1 MPISA
6 LSLPP
11 PFFGQTPLIRQ
22 PNSSSVPTTELLLAQ
37 PYGIFQNLQQKFDK
51 LGNRPE
57 NTTSMLGPALNIVV
71 LALTIAASMLF
82 MAALNR
88 VWPREKRQ
96 AHNDLIGW
104 QLNIIGTTYAVILGF
119 MLYTVWTDFG
129 AANLNVDLEASAL
142 RNVYRLAEGLPE
154 PQRVKLQLQAHAYA
168 YAVINQ
174 DWPEMAR
181 GQTPEES
188 HEINQAMWKTLMSVK
203 LATPSEIVAEDHAL
217 SELSSLTEHRRT
229 RLLQS
234 RYQLPAIFWAVLL
247 IGAFLTITSAS
258 MFGSANPRL
267 HALQV
272 FSFTLLITLVLL
284 AIADVN
290 LPFRGWVHV
299 DNYAFIRA
307 QENMKD

>member
-1 MPISA
+1 MLTLTQNI
-6 LSLPP
+6 
-11 PFFGQTPLIRQ
+11 LI
-22 PNSSSVPTTELLLAQ
+22 L
-37 PYGIFQNLQQKFDK
+37 
-51 LGNRPE
+51 
-57 NTTSMLGPALNIVV
+57 IVMI
-71 LALTIAASMLF
+71 TGSMLF

-88 VWPREKRQ
+88 IWPREKRQ

-104 QLNIIGTTYAVILGF
+104 QLNILGTTYAVILGF

-129 AANLNVDLEASAL
+129 SAIFNVDLEASAL

-154 PQRVKLQLQAHAYA
+154 QQRVQLQLQARSYA
-168 YAVINQ
+168 NAVINR

-181 GQTPEES
+181 EQIPEES
-188 HEINQAMWKTLMSVK
+188 HDINQAMWKTLMSVK
-203 LATPSEIVAEDHAL
+203 LATPSEITAEDHAL
-217 SELSSLTEHRRT
+217 SELSTLTEHRRT

-234 RYQLPAIFWAVLL
+234 AYHLPTIFWGVLL
-247 IGAFLTITSAS
+247 IGGFLTIASAS
-258 MFGSANPRL
+258 MFGSANTTL

-299 DNYAFIRA
+299 SNYAFIRA
-307 QENMKD
+307 QENMQN

>member
-1 MPISA
+1 M
-6 LSLPP
+6 LTLT
-11 PFFGQTPLIRQ
+11 QNVLI
-22 PNSSSVPTTELLLAQ
+22 L
-37 PYGIFQNLQQKFDK
+37 IFTMT
-51 LGNRPE
+51 G
-57 NTTSMLGPALNIVV
+57 
-71 LALTIAASMLF
+71 SMLF

-88 VWPREKRQ
+88 IWPREKRQ
-96 AHNDLIGW
+96 VHNDLIGW

-119 MLYTVWTDFG
+119 MLYTVWTDFV

-154 PQRVKLQLQAHAYA
+154 QQRVQLQLQARSYA
-168 YAVINQ
+168 DAVINR

-181 GQTPEES
+181 DQTPEES
-188 HEINQAMWKTLMSVK
+188 HDINQAMWKTLMSVK
-203 LATPSEIVAEDHAL
+203 VATPSEITAEDHAI

-234 RYQLPAIFWAVLL
+234 AFRLPAIFWGVLL
-247 IGAFLTITSAS
+247 VGGLLTIVSAS

>member
-1 MPISA
+1 MLTLTQNI
-6 LSLPP
+6 
-11 PFFGQTPLIRQ
+11 LI
-22 PNSSSVPTTELLLAQ
+22 L
-37 PYGIFQNLQQKFDK
+37 IFTMT
-51 LGNRPE
+51 G
-57 NTTSMLGPALNIVV
+57 
-71 LALTIAASMLF
+71 SMLF

-88 VWPREKRQ
+88 IWPREKRQ
-96 AHNDLIGW
+96 VHNDLIGW

-119 MLYTVWTDFG
+119 MLYTVWTDFV
-129 AANLNVDLEASAL
+129 AANLNTDLEANAL

-154 PQRVKLQLQAHAYA
+154 PQRTQLMAQTRSYA
-168 YAVINQ
+168 DAVVDQ

-181 GQTPEES
+181 GRIPEKS

-203 LATPSEIVAEDHAL
+203 VATPAEVVAEDHAL
-217 SELSSLTEHRRT
+217 SELSALTEHRRT

-234 RYQLPAIFWAVLL
+234 KYRLPAIFWGVLL
-247 IGAFLTITSAS
+247 VGGFLTIASAT
-258 MFGSANPRL
+258 MFGSANALL

-299 DNYAFIRA
+299 SKYAFIRA

>member
-1 MPISA
+1 M
-6 LSLPP
+6 LSLV
-11 PFFGQTPLIRQ
+11 QDTLI
-22 PNSSSVPTTELLLAQ
+22 L
-37 PYGIFQNLQQKFDK
+37 I
-51 LGNRPE
+51 
-57 NTTSMLGPALNIVV
+57 
-71 LALTIAASMLF
+71 LTMAGSMLF
-82 MAALNR
+82 MAVLNR
-88 VWPREKRQ
+88 IWPREKRQ
-96 AHNDLIGW
+96 IHNDLIGW

-129 AANLNVDLEASAL
+129 SANLNVDLEASAL

-154 PQRVKLQLQAHAYA
+154 QQGVQLQAQTRAYA
-168 YAVINQ
+168 ETVVNK
-174 DWPEMAR
+174 DWPEMAND
-181 GQTPEES
+181 QLPEES
-188 HEINQAMWKTLMSVK
+188 HDVNQAMWKTLMSVK
-203 LATPSEIVAEDHAL
+203 VATPSEIVAEDHAI

-234 RYQLPAIFWAVLL
+234 RYRLPIIFWGVLL
-247 IGAFLTITSAS
+247 IGGFLTITSAS

-290 LPFRGWVHV
+290 QPFRGWVHV
-299 DNYAFIRA
+299 DNYPFLRA

>member
-1 MPISA
+1 M
-6 LSLPP
+6 LTL
-11 PFFGQTPLIRQ
+11 
-22 PNSSSVPTTELLLAQ
+22 TENIVILVCMMA
-37 PYGIFQNLQQKFDK
+37 GA
-51 LGNRPE
+51 
-57 NTTSMLGPALNIVV
+57 MLFVTALNHI
-71 LALTIAASMLF
+71 
-82 MAALNR
+82 
-88 VWPREKRQ
+88 WPREKRQ

-154 PQRVKLQLQAHAYA
+154 EQRARLQQQARA
-168 YAVINQ
+168 YAVAVIDQ
-174 DWPEMAR
+174 DWPEMANNR
-181 GQTPEES
+181 TPEES

-203 LATPSEIVAEDHAL
+203 LATPSEITAEDHAL

-234 RYQLPAIFWAVLL
+234 NYHLPTIFWGVLL
-247 IGAFLTITSAS
+247 IGAFLTIASAS
-258 MFGSANPRL
+258 MFGSGNTTL
-267 HALQV
+267 HAIQV

-299 DNYAFIRA
+299 SNYAFVRA
-307 QENMKD
+307 QENMQD

>member
-1 MPISA
+1 
-6 LSLPP
+6 
-11 PFFGQTPLIRQ
+11 
-22 PNSSSVPTTELLLAQ
+22 
-37 PYGIFQNLQQKFDK
+37 
-51 LGNRPE
+51 
-57 NTTSMLGPALNIVV
+57 MLTLTQNIVI
-71 LALTIAASMLF
+71 LISMMAGSMLF
-82 MAALNR
+82 MALLNR
-88 VWPREKRQ
+88 IWPREKRQ

-129 AANLNVDLEASAL
+129 AANLTVDLEASAL

-154 PQRVKLQLQAHAYA
+154 QQRNQLQIQARSYA
-168 YAVINQ
+168 VAVINQ

-181 GQTPEES
+181 DQTPEES
-188 HEINQAMWKTLMSVK
+188 HDINQAMWKTLMSVK
-203 LATPSEIVAEDHAL
+203 VATPSEITAEDHAL
-217 SELSSLTEHRRT
+217 YELSSLTEHRRT

-234 RYQLPAIFWAVLL
+234 KYRLPAIFWGVLL
-247 IGAFLTITSAS
+247 VGGFLTIASAS
-258 MFGSANPRL
+258 MFGSANARL
-267 HALQV
+267 HAVQV

-290 LPFRGWVHV
+290 LPYRGWVHV